1 MTVWTSLLGW
11 FRYSLYL
18 ALSCDS
24 LEEVVHSELWDK
36 FYLCKTECF
45 SWNKW
50 NECEPGLF
58 KSEFKGT
65 RVIALCRKFYF
76 AKNEKGEKVKLSS
89 KGVQQHRIKLHWDW
103 CKAALEG
110 GVDTTTNRGMRMN
123 GGVMSTYEQDK
134 LGLSAHYDKRCVL
147 EDGIDTKP
155 PVYHIGEEEPW
166 EQELWDGLWDG
177 RQLGVDR
184 LDKKFLT
191 NKATLGAVVQ
201 MIPNRFIGL
210 GNVFS
215 WCGSFRLE
223 RICGSFPSTFK
234 FAGRTD
240 SSQPPRR
247 GSIFHKPWQVCWKK
261 LQAWNKRPFL
271 W

>member
-50 NECEPGLF
+50 NEREPGLF

-123 GGVMSTYEQDK
+123 GGVMSIYEQDK
-134 LGLSAHYDKRCVL
+134 CPLWQTLCFGRQNWHQATSIPHRGRGALGAGAVGWAMRWAAAWCGQAGQEVPHEQSHAWGCCAN
-147 EDGIDTKP
+147 DTKS
-155 PVYHIGEEEPW
+155 VHWGW
-166 EQELWDGLWDG
+166 
-177 RQLGVDR
+177 
-184 LDKKFLT
+184 
-191 NKATLGAVVQ
+191 
-201 MIPNRFIGL
+201 
-210 GNVFS
+210 
-215 WCGSFRLE
+215 
-223 RICGSFPSTFK
+223 
-234 FAGRTD
+234 
-240 SSQPPRR
+240 
-247 GSIFHKPWQVCWKK
+247 
-261 LQAWNKRPFL
+261 
-271 W
+271 